1 VIVYLAFATAPL
13 AWVLGGEHLTP
24 WLLLPWLSLPI
35 AAPIVRT
42 VRNRVDGPSLN
53 GALART
59 DLRVRVSRR
68 QLRDVEPAARLSR
81 QRTSGAQTLTARDDE
96 TLTTMTSDA
105 PIRQL
110 SAPDLKAL
118 LESGT
123 AIELVDVRTHEERAI
138 AAIAGSRLLDQAY
151 HDALFLRDRDT
162 PLVFQCHHGVR
173 SQHAA
178 EYFREQG
185 FRNLYNLRGGIDAWS
200 LQVDPS
206 VPRY

>member
-1 VIVYLAFATAPL
+1 MNASRPT
-13 AWVLGGEHLTP
+13 
-24 WLLLPWLSLPI
+24 LSG
-35 AAPIVRT
+35 
-42 VRNRVDGPSLN
+42 D
-53 GALART
+53 
-59 DLRVRVSRR
+59 
-68 QLRDVEPAARLSR
+68 EPV
-81 QRTSGAQTLTARDDE
+81 TIM
-96 TLTTMTSDA
+96 TTDA

-118 LESGT
+118 LDGGT
-123 AIELVDVRTHEERAI
+123 AIELVDVRTHEERAM
-138 AAIAGSRLLDQAY
+138 AAIDGSRLLDQSY
-151 HDALFLRDRDT
+151 HDELLLRDRDT

-200 LQVDPS
+200 VLVDPS